1 MRVEMDLGEMQ
12 CERKGDWKVE
22 AIRYTGPLSREIVIH
37 IDDSDA
43 KLVLGMTSNDMF
55 RMEELMYNIIESM
68 MPRTDG
74 NGETMSS
81 VTVPKGGF

>member
-1 MRVEMDLGEMQ
+1 MKVEMDLGEMQ

-43 KLVLGMTSNDMF
+43 RLVLGMTSNDMF
-55 RMEELMYNIIESM
+55 RMEELMYDTLESM
-68 MPRTDG
+68 MPRGDG
-74 NGETMSS
+74 HGGTMSS